1 VVIPSLNCD
10 MGEAF
15 GIYSFGNDNQIIDYI
30 VCSENP
36 ARLFGL
42 YPTKGVLQVGSD
54 ADLMI
59 VDPEKEA
66 TVDRACHRGG
76 IDDWSVYDGWTFHGM
91 PETTVIRGRIVV
103 LRGEIQGA
111 SGFGRYV
118 RKAGRA
124 AA

>member
-1 VVIPSLNCD
+1 

-54 ADLMI
+54 ADLVI

-66 TVDRACHRGG
+66 TVDRAYHRA
-76 IDDWSVYDGWTFHGM
+76 S
-91 PETTVIRGRIVV
+91 TTVGRSTECPK
-103 LRGEIQGA
+103 RPSSGA
-111 SGFGRYV
+111 GS
-118 RKAGRA
+118 
-124 AA
+124 